1 MSGQAEQLQQTM
13 SFFKTGSA
21 AKTTKASGS
30 TRAPGAAAKAGTKAQ
45 ARIVAGSLALQPDEQ
60 DESQFGKFE

>member
-13 SFFKTGSA
+13 SFFKTASA
-21 AKTTKASGS
+21 AKSQKATGS
-30 TRAPGAAAKAGTKAQ
+30 TRAGKLAKAAVKSP
-45 ARIVAGSLALQPDEQ
+45 ARMVAGNLALQPKGP